1 MLEECSLYFQGQVW
15 KLCESLNALN
25 WETVSQKLMGLGFD
39 FFKQER
45 LLFENGERGILV
57 TTVSVGAQPLKGDKH
72 GLWLICDVPV

>member
-1 MLEECSLYFQGQVW
+1 
-15 KLCESLNALN
+15 
-25 WETVSQKLMGLGFD
+25 MGLGFD